1 VTTIES
7 AELLKSALR
16 SIINTIGPCHQTV
29 AELGCVRIAEKA
41 LCDYEFGGAACTA
54 CGNEVRHPGTG
65 LLNCECPEGHVKSS
79 KMLSRA

>member
-1 VTTIES
+1 MTTIEGT
-7 AELLKSALR
+7 ELLKSALR

-41 LCDYEFGGAACTA
+41 LHDYEFGGVACPT

-65 LLNCECPEGHVKSS
+65 LLNCECPEEPIK
-79 KMLSRA
+79 KL